1 MHWMRLNEQPTL
13 AASARASIVLATPGT
28 SSSRMC
34 PSQNQETSDSTICGR
49 LPTITFSTLA
59 MIFLAVVATS
69 AMPSRLFRWVLL
81 RMDTCMLTRGERAM
95 KSPPAG
101 RG

>member
-1 MHWMRLNEQPTL
+1 M
-13 AASARASIVLATPGT
+13 VLATPGT

-34 PSQNQETSDSTICGR
+34 PSQNQETSDSTICDR

-69 AMPSRLFRWVLL
+69 AMVGSASVVFRVCPASRDVNLYANP
-81 RMDTCMLTRGERAM
+81 RAGGCHLGWARS
-95 KSPPAG
+95 KLSCGPFP
-101 RG
+101 